1 MYGYEWTESNG
12 IFRLTIDAH
21 IEKEIRPVFKEE
33 LDFFGMNAYW
43 DYPDTDKPLLWAE
56 GIRRYVV
63 NGEVVAEAKEGGYY
77 TKPKIKIHRKGL
89 TLTPISVED
98 LWKEN
103 AALLTGME
111 QRAIT
116 FIQKTYTEYAA
127 KGYSFVVAFSGGK
140 DSLLLLDL
148 VAKALPPENFYVVF
162 SNTGMELD
170 ETLHTIEKAKR
181 HWPNLRFEE
190 AKCHMDPLQSWDE
203 FGPPGRRLRW
213 CCAVHKSVPTILK
226 LRELTGQYDV
236 QAVVYDG
243 VRAEE
248 SARRAKYDEIS
259 MGAKNIN
266 QVNCSPILK
275 WNTAELFVYSLYH
288 GILLNNCYRYGINR
302 VGCTVCPLSSSWRD
316 SLTNNIYSASVKPLL
331 TKVEEYAVHQD
342 ITNERRKKY
351 IEKDGWR
358 TRMGGRGLPNGGN
371 RITESVSNDTLTFS
385 FASHTQNW
393 WDVAPVLG
401 PIIEKNEARAV
412 QLIDRREYTV
422 SVDET
427 TGLVVKVAPFSMMDR
442 FVLSHLRG
450 VANKVA
456 YCIGCKACMVQC
468 PFAAFEITAEG
479 RILIREERCKH
490 CSNCI
495 TFTNGKGCLVAKS
508 LSTTMGGNTMN
519 LKGMNRYQ
527 TFGFR
532 TPWLQGFF
540 DYGTDY
546 FTSGANGN
554 RQFDAL
560 RVWLRE
566 AGLLYPNN
574 SGENSGKCTPLC
586 EKLQMR
592 DAYDPFVW
600 SIIWVNLAYSSI
612 ITKWYMLNAAIG
624 ESHDKAELVF
634 MLGDDYAA
642 KTRENA
648 VASLLDT
655 LKSSPVGDSLKQGLP
670 IEYGGKTKYL
680 RTGWETPNPVSI
692 LYCMYR
698 WAEAT
703 GRYSFTLSQ
712 MQAMRESGDPQGMD
726 PACVFGLT
734 NEQFKN
740 VLQEIALHLDKYLRV
755 SFVADLDNISLD
767 ENITSMDIIDLANE
781 M

>member
-259 MGAKNIN
+259 VGAKNIN

-275 WNTAELFVYSLYH
+275 WNTAELFVY
-288 GILLNNCYRYGINR
+288 LLHNNIYLNDAYRYGLFR
-302 VGCTVCPLSSSWRD
+302 MGCKVCPMSSAWWD
-316 SLTNNIYSASVKPLL
+316 GITNILYPQEMAPLL
-331 TKVEEYAVHQD
+331 HKVEAYA
-342 ITNERRKKY
+342 IESKPEAERHKF
-351 IEKDGWR
+351 IESGGWKA
-358 TRMGGRGLPNGGN
+358 RMGGRGLPNGGN

-422 SVDET
+422 SVDDT
-427 TGLVVKVAPFSMMDR
+427 NGLVVKVAPFSMMDR
-442 FVLSHLRG
+442 LYSAICAVWPIKWRTAS
-450 VANKVA
+450 
-456 YCIGCKACMVQC
+456 
-468 PFAAFEITAEG
+468 AA
-479 RILIREERCKH
+479 K
-490 CSNCI
+490 
-495 TFTNGKGCLVAKS
+495 
-508 LSTTMGGNTMN
+508 
-519 LKGMNRYQ
+519 
-527 TFGFR
+527 
-532 TPWLQGFF
+532 
-540 DYGTDY
+540 
-546 FTSGANGN
+546 
-554 RQFDAL
+554 
-560 RVWLRE
+560 RVWCSVRL
-566 AGLLYPNN
+566 P
-574 SGENSGKCTPLC
+574 P
-586 EKLQMR
+586 
-592 DAYDPFVW
+592 
-600 SIIWVNLAYSSI
+600 
-612 ITKWYMLNAAIG
+612 
-624 ESHDKAELVF
+624 
-634 MLGDDYAA
+634 
-642 KTRENA
+642 
-648 VASLLDT
+648 
-655 LKSSPVGDSLKQGLP
+655 LKSRRK
-670 IEYGGKTKYL
+670 
-680 RTGWETPNPVSI
+680 
-692 LYCMYR
+692 
-698 WAEAT
+698 A
-703 GRYSFTLSQ
+703 
-712 MQAMRESGDPQGMD
+712 
-726 PACVFGLT
+726 VF
-734 NEQFKN
+734 
-740 VLQEIALHLDKYLRV
+740 
-755 SFVADLDNISLD
+755 
-767 ENITSMDIIDLANE
+767 
-781 M
+781 